1 MSYTFP
7 LPLVS
12 TCFHKKKKKNQVKRK
27 LQKER
32 ESLLYCTLC
41 SPHNVFR
48 DSFISFNS
56 FLLVLT
62 LEAPT
67 HKMVKITQTICRL
80 LPINYLTVFDHFVGL
95 ALEGLVSFF
104 FFRKSFFI
112 KNCILLY
119 THFSCRFNTF
129 YIK

>member
-12 TCFHKKKKKNQVKRK
+12 TCFHKKKNQVKRK

-95 ALEGLVSFF
+95 ALNGLVSFF
-104 FFRKSFFI
+104 FFEKVSSSKI
-112 KNCILLY
+112 ASCY
-119 THFSCRFNTF
+119 TLIFRVAVTRFT
-129 YIK
+129 